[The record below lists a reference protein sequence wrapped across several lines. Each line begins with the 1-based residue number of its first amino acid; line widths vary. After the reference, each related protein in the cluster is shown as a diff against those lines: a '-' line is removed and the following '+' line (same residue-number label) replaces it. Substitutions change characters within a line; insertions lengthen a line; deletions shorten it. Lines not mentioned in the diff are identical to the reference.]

1 MDNMELERELSMRG
15 EELRLLSA
23 EADRRLVDVNRRLDN
38 AASRGAMVVSAA
50 AIASG
55 VQVAQGASIWL
66 VGSVIA
72 SLVAA
77 TLALPLIRFRREREV
92 NVRHLVRSI
101 SDWSPERL
109 RLEIINVKTDLVKVA
124 EDWMRV
130 RSRLLLASLIALAGA
145 IALTAFRVV
154 LG

>member
-1 MDNMELERELSMRG
+1 MDNEELEAKLSRHHEELS
-15 EELRLLSA
+15 LLA
-23 EADRRLVDVNRRLDN
+23 TEADRRLADVNRRLDN

-66 VGSVIA
+66 IASVLA

-77 TLALPLIRFRREREV
+77 ALALPLMRFKRGKEV
-92 NVRHLVRSI
+92 NVGQLVKDLA
-101 SDWSPERL
+101 DWSPERL
-109 RLEIINVKTDLVKVA
+109 RLEVVNAKTELVKVG
-124 EDWMRV
+124 EDWMRL
-130 RSRLLLASLIALAGA
+130 RSRLLLASLTTLAVA
-145 IALTAFRVV
+145 IGLTVLRVI